1 MDDITASRGQSALS
15 ETQRVCALTKPQALQ
30 LTHTQVDE
38 TLPGNNRDEKAV
50 YTETETAPPGNG
62 RQDVEQHYQDPGP
75 APDGGWIAW
84 MVAGKS
90 SFPLR
95 ATHLTSPRG
104 IINSFGVFQP
114 YYAQML
120 NRAPSDIS
128 WIGSFEVFFLFF
140 VGTFTGRMTDA
151 GYFRQLFA
159 LGFLL
164 VILGCFATSFC
175 KTYWQFFLAQGICM
189 GLGNGFIFC
198 PSMATISTYFE
209 KRRALAMGVAAA
221 GSATGG
227 LVYPSIMRQLLPSVG
242 FPWAI
247 RAIAF
252 VQLGTLGVAACFLK
266 SRIPPRRSGPLVE
279 WSAFKEL
286 EYSFYVLGSFM
297 AFWGVYFAF
306 YYLAAY
312 ARDVLGVSF
321 TKSLD
326 VLLVLNG
333 TGAIGRVIPNYIADR
348 YGCLTVQIPLALV
361 TGAMMYCWAAIKST
375 TGLFI
380 WAAIY
385 GIWTG
390 GVQSM
395 FPVGLSS
402 MTSDPSR
409 QGTRLGMAFTIV
421 SFATLTGQPIAGAII
436 KSQGGHYVGAQAFAG
451 SCLVLGSCSFVIAK
465 GIRARKLDQGWK
477 AKV

>member
-1 MDDITASRGQSALS
+1 MDDITASCGQSALRSDS
-15 ETQRVCALTKPQALQ
+15 ETQRA
-30 LTHTQVDE
+30 HE
-38 TLPGNNRDEKAV
+38 TSPGNNRDEKAA
-50 YTETETAPPGNG
+50 YTETETASQANA
-62 RQDVEQHYQDPGP
+62 RQDVEQQYQDPGP

-84 MVAGKS
+84 MGHHQLVRRLPTILRPNARPR
-90 SFPLR
+90 PLR
-95 ATHLTSPRG
+95 HIL
-104 IINSFGVFQP
+104 
-114 YYAQML
+114 
-120 NRAPSDIS
+120 D
-128 WIGSFEVFFLFF
+128 WIFRSLLFFF

-164 VILGCFATSFC
+164 VIVGCFATSFC

-266 SRIPPRRSGPLVE
+266 SRIPPRRSGPLIE

-321 TKSLD
+321 TRSLD

-436 KSQGGHYVGAQAFAG
+436 KAQGGQYVGAQAFAG
-451 SCLVLGSCSFVIAK
+451 SCLILGSCSFVIAK

>member
-1 MDDITASRGQSALS
+1 
-15 ETQRVCALTKPQALQ
+15 
-30 LTHTQVDE
+30 
-38 TLPGNNRDEKAV
+38 
-50 YTETETAPPGNG
+50 
-62 RQDVEQHYQDPGP
+62 
-75 APDGGWIAW
+75 
-84 MVAGKS
+84 
-90 SFPLR
+90 
-95 ATHLTSPRG
+95 
-104 IINSFGVFQP
+104 
-114 YYAQML
+114 ML
-120 NRAPSDIS
+120 DRAPSDIS

-297 AFWGVYFAF
+297 VG
-306 YYLAAY
+306 
-312 ARDVLGVSF
+312 
-321 TKSLD
+321 SL
-326 VLLVLNG
+326 
-333 TGAIGRVIPNYIADR
+333 
-348 YGCLTVQIPLALV
+348 
-361 TGAMMYCWAAIKST
+361 ST
-375 TGLFI
+375 
-380 WAAIY
+380 
-385 GIWTG
+385 
-390 GVQSM
+390 
-395 FPVGLSS
+395 
-402 MTSDPSR
+402 
-409 QGTRLGMAFTIV
+409 
-421 SFATLTGQPIAGAII
+421 
-436 KSQGGHYVGAQAFAG
+436 
-451 SCLVLGSCSFVIAK
+451 
-465 GIRARKLDQGWK
+465 
-477 AKV
+477 

>member
-1 MDDITASRGQSALS
+1 MRPDQATSPVTDTA
-15 ETQRVCALTKPQALQ
+15 K
-30 LTHTQVDE
+30 VDE
-38 TLPGNNRDEKAV
+38 TSPGNNRDEKAV
-50 YTETETAPPGNG
+50 YTEAETASQANR
-62 RQDVEQHYQDPGP
+62 RQDVEQQYQDPGP

-84 MVAGKS
+84 MVVVSGHFVVMNS
-90 SFPLR
+90 WQVY
-95 ATHLTSPRG
+95 SPILG

-164 VILGCFATSFC
+164 VIVGCFATSFC

-361 TGAMMYCWAAIKST
+361 TGVMMYCWAAIKST

-436 KSQGGHYVGAQAFAG
+436 KAQGGQYVGAQAFAG
-451 SCLVLGSCSFVIAK
+451 SCLILGSCSFVIAK
-465 GIRARKLDQGWK
+465 GIRAKKLDQGWK